1 MLSSSALLTTGIFF
15 LVSVVFSSM
24 FLRLLL
30 LLLCVFLWMT
40 HPMNMFQS
48 KTIQPLEIRHISFT
62 SISGNTYEKPILV
75 VFHQIKEGFANN
87 MISLVTNYVITV
99 LVDGVLYCL
108 RSCLFLHLVEPD
120 YLYEDLFSI
129 MNLKGEVVKRRRV

>member
-1 MLSSSALLTTGIFF
+1 
-15 LVSVVFSSM
+15 
-24 FLRLLL
+24 
-30 LLLCVFLWMT
+30 
-40 HPMNMFQS
+40 MNMFQS

-62 SISGNTYEKPILV
+62 SISGNTYEKPIMV

-108 RSCLFLHLVEPD
+108 RSCLFFTPSRTGLSLRGFVLH
-120 YLYEDLFSI
+120 YESER
-129 MNLKGEVVKRRRV
+129 GGS

>member
-1 MLSSSALLTTGIFF
+1 
-15 LVSVVFSSM
+15 
-24 FLRLLL
+24 
-30 LLLCVFLWMT
+30 
-40 HPMNMFQS
+40 MNMFQS

-62 SISGNTYEKPILV
+62 SISGNTYEKPIMV

>member
-1 MLSSSALLTTGIFF
+1 MLSSSALLTTGIIF

-40 HPMNMFQS
+40 HPMNMLQP
-48 KTIQPLEIRHISFT
+48 KTIQPLEIRHVSFT
-62 SISGNTYEKPILV
+62 SISGNANEKPIMV

-87 MISLVTNYVITV
+87 MISLVTNYVISV

-108 RSCLFLHLVEPD
+108 RS
-120 YLYEDLFSI
+120 
-129 MNLKGEVVKRRRV
+129 